1 MIGWWISDSRRLGV
15 QAHGL
20 LRAHK
25 WWLLRRISQ
34 LSVLGLFVLGPMAG
48 IWIARGNF
56 AASEIG
62 GVVTLGDPYIVV
74 QSLFGGSVPALP
86 VAGGALIV
94 LLFYLVVGGR
104 VYCGWVCPV
113 NVVTDAAHWLR
124 EKTGLTRDRKL
135 DRRTRLAI
143 LGSTLV
149 ASALTGTIA
158 WEFVN
163 PVSLLQRAFIS
174 GIGFGWAIIL
184 AVFLLDL
191 FVSRRAWCSHLCP
204 VGAFYG
210 LVGKGAVVRVSAA
223 NRDACT
229 DCGACFTICPEPHVI
244 VPALKGNESPVILS
258 GDCQNC
264 GGCIDAC
271 PVDVFRVSTRWNR
284 PAGRGGQP

>member
-124 EKTGLTRDRKL
+124 EKTGSVLL
-135 DRRTRLAI
+135 
-143 LGSTLV
+143 
-149 ASALTGTIA
+149 
-158 WEFVN
+158 
-163 PVSLLQRAFIS
+163 PVLLHNY
-174 GIGFGWAIIL
+174 GN
-184 AVFLLDL
+184 AVFM
-191 FVSRRAWCSHLCP
+191 
-204 VGAFYG
+204 
-210 LVGKGAVVRVSAA
+210 LV
-223 NRDACT
+223 
-229 DCGACFTICPEPHVI
+229 
-244 VPALKGNESPVILS
+244 
-258 GDCQNC
+258 
-264 GGCIDAC
+264 
-271 PVDVFRVSTRWNR
+271 
-284 PAGRGGQP
+284 